1 MTQGPLQ
8 QICDR
13 CYIESINLSL
23 ALQRRK
29 GTVKEQVLEL
39 TLGVWI
45 EFQHVEMEKRL
56 VILRK
61 EARLRKKDVE
71 FKNRAES
78 GLSLEK
84 RVSLRQRVEDQEYWL
99 RILEFL
105 CQNTKSLS
113 WFGSKVWPCQGSVH
127 SKLFSGKTGRNSLYL
142 WILYLTDTPTG
153 KLPPIHTSEPFL
165 ANVGR
170 LQQLRDFLSHPPSR
184 IHNWGSKIWHM
195 EAQAKVTDSCVHVMS
210 YCFFFLVASELGLW
224 DWSSDL
230 C

>member
-23 ALQRRK
+23 ALKRRK

-39 TLGVWI
+39 TLDVWI

-61 EARLRKKDVE
+61 EAQLRKKDVE

-78 GLSLEK
+78 DLSLEK

-105 CQNTKSLS
+105 CRNTRSLS
-113 WFGSKVWPCQGSVH
+113 WFGRKV
-127 SKLFSGKTGRNSLYL
+127 
-142 WILYLTDTPTG
+142 
-153 KLPPIHTSEPFL
+153 
-165 ANVGR
+165 
-170 LQQLRDFLSHPPSR
+170 
-184 IHNWGSKIWHM
+184 
-195 EAQAKVTDSCVHVMS
+195 
-210 YCFFFLVASELGLW
+210 
-224 DWSSDL
+224 
-230 C
+230 